1 VVAPLQ
7 INPDAFAKYAN
18 IPFIGNI
25 GILGAIL
32 PLFWIL
38 PLILIITNKK
48 IGYQLSLVFGFLLI
62 YINILDIMYLISP
75 GQFLFVLL
83 YAFYFLT
90 GGTIMVL
97 SVFSLRYLRAA
108 KKASLPVA
116 IPVPEINHNPNYT
129 APIIVAILFALVD
142 LSPMFLGARFG
153 IGGIFGGTDYG
164 MFLPAIAVLIVAIA
178 SGWWCGQS
186 LLKAVWRGE
195 KSPNGGTCA
204 IAGAINGAIA
214 QVVLYGFSPI
224 LIIAGPVG
232 AVIGAIAGLVGV
244 SLVFYTVKW
253 ASVRP
258 AA

>member
-1 VVAPLQ
+1 VPQ
-7 INPDAFAKYAN
+7 
-18 IPFIGNI
+18 
-25 GILGAIL
+25 
-32 PLFWIL
+32 
-38 PLILIITNKK
+38 KK
-48 IGYQLSLVFGFLLI
+48 H
-62 YINILDIMYLISP
+62 
-75 GQFLFVLL
+75 
-83 YAFYFLT
+83 
-90 GGTIMVL
+90 
-97 SVFSLRYLRAA
+97 
-108 KKASLPVA
+108 
-116 IPVPEINHNPNYT
+116 PEINHNPNYT